1 MLNRN
6 DMERM
11 ITDLLRTEMA
21 RHQKD
26 ALAVFDSLLEDLWT
40 RIPGD
45 ILEEA
50 MTKAGVMFGYKP
62 RSFSSHQLLI
72 DYAYA
77 SYLRTHKV
85 AFLTSGSTGA
95 PKVCVHTSE
104 MIWEEARGVAP
115 LFEGVQRIVSLVPS
129 NHLYGFT
136 FTVALPH
143 ILQVPV
149 INLPALPTQSWETL
163 LQPGDLMVGFPLFWG
178 YWLRCN
184 EKFPEGIH
192 LLSSTAPC
200 KDETIEALLNA
211 HAQRFTEI
219 YGSSETGAIG
229 HRHQPHQP
237 FEIFSFWDLE
247 MREDVP
253 AIKRK
258 CQKDWQLLPDKVT
271 LENERFLYPLE
282 RQDACVQVA
291 GINVYPK
298 HVEKILASHPAV
310 AACRVRLMRPEE
322 GNRLKAFVVL
332 KEGEE
337 MLAAD
342 ELRAYLNQQQLT
354 VHEVPR
360 TFTFGTELPVS
371 GLGKDADW

>member
-1 MLNRN
+1 MLNRK
-6 DMERM
+6 DIERM

-26 ALAVFDSLLEDLWT
+26 ALAVFDSSLEDLWT
-40 RIPGD
+40 HIPAD

-50 MTKAGVMFGYKP
+50 LTKAGVMFGYKP
-62 RSFSSHQLLI
+62 RSFSSSQLLI

-77 SYLRTHKV
+77 SYLKTHKV
-85 AFLTSGSTGA
+85 AFLTSGSTGS
-95 PKVCVHTSE
+95 PKVCVHTPE

-115 LFEGVQRIVSLVPS
+115 LFKEVKRIVSLVPA

-149 INLPALPTQSWETL
+149 VNLPALPTQSWETL
-163 LQPGDLMVGFPLFWG
+163 LQAGDLLVGFPLFWG

-184 EKFPEGIH
+184 EIFPPDIH

-200 KDETIEALLNA
+200 KNEVIESLLK
-211 HAQRFTEI
+211 AQAKQFTEI

-229 HRHQPHQP
+229 YRHEPYKP
-237 FEIFSFWDLE
+237 FEIFSFWDVE
-247 MREDVP
+247 IRENAPV
-253 AIKRK
+253 IKRK
-258 CQKDWQLLPDKVT
+258 CQQDWQLLPDKVSV
-271 LENERFLYPLE
+271 EGERFLYPLE
-282 RQDACVQVA
+282 RQDSCVQVA

-298 HVEKILASHPAV
+298 RVEKLLAEHPAV

-332 KEGEE
+332 KEGIEPPTV
-337 MLAAD
+337 D
-342 ELRAYLNQQQLT
+342 ELRTYLNRQLT

-360 TFTFGTELPVS
+360 TFTFGAELPVS
-371 GLGKDADW
+371 DIGKDADW